1 MAFLARIFSY
11 FAKFDSYLITFIHN
25 NKLLSITILTNPKG
39 WKTRIVYVS
48 NLHGQFES
56 KTKRELFSSNASKV
70 DSILYK
76 KDDDEIRISRL
87 ILNWDTKYLILFHSA
102 GRKKWQWIPLKRS
115 IAITVRWTFRVIQ
128 NLEFFACRIWI
139 DANFNAAI

>member
-1 MAFLARIFSY
+1 MI
-11 FAKFDSYLITFIHN
+11 
-25 NKLLSITILTNPKG
+25 LSITILTNPKG

-70 DSILYK
+70 DSLLYK

-87 ILNWDTKYLILFHSA
+87 ILLNRD
-102 GRKKWQWIPLKRS
+102 WI
-115 IAITVRWTFRVIQ
+115 F
-128 NLEFFACRIWI
+128 
-139 DANFNAAI
+139 NFIS